1 MLDNVTEE
9 QESWLS
15 LSDVSVIFLV
25 VYIVMKG
32 VIFGGNLLTVVTICV
47 DSALHTPAYI
57 FTALLAEADLLVGL
71 SGVYDMLVLAAPS
84 FLPLLSCPVNFLV
97 IAAIVQ
103 AAQCTVLIALDRTL
117 AIKYPCTI
125 PCG

>member
-57 FTALLAEADLLVGL
+57 FTALLAAADLLVGKSLDMQSCCKCLQL
-71 SGVYDMLVLAAPS
+71 SYSL
-84 FLPLLSCPVNFLV
+84 FLSSLSQQTCSRCF
-97 IAAIVQ
+97 
-103 AAQCTVLIALDRTL
+103 R
-117 AIKYPCTI
+117 
-125 PCG
+125 

>member
-57 FTALLAEADLLVGL
+57 FTALLAAADLLVGKSLDMQSGCKCLQL
-71 SGVYDMLVLAAPS
+71 SYSLFLSSLSLSRHVLSVFVSIISA
-84 FLPLLSCPVNFLV
+84 
-97 IAAIVQ
+97 
-103 AAQCTVLIALDRTL
+103 
-117 AIKYPCTI
+117 Y
-125 PCG
+125 